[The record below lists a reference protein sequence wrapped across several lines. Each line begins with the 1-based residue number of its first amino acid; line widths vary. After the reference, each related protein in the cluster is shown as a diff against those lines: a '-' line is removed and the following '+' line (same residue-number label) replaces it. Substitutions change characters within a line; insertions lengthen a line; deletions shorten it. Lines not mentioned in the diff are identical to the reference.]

1 MTAMVADLVRTP
13 DWFNQALAVEAR
25 AASTVVDGA
34 KIAYRTWGEGTRS
47 VILIHGG
54 AAHSGWWDHIA
65 PLLGAG
71 REVIALDLSG
81 HGESDVRESYSVDHW
96 AAEVLAVAG
105 LASSAAPI
113 LIGHSLGGVVGLR
126 AAMASGAGLG
136 GIIIVDSPLV
146 HFTPEED
153 AAADRLAFGPPRLYP
168 TRESV
173 VSRFRPIPDQLTLDY
188 VATHVANTS
197 VREVPGGWSWKFD
210 SKIFDRAPQLPEL
223 IPLACQSAFF
233 RGENGL
239 VGTDMADEIFRRLG
253 SATPMIEMPAAG
265 HHPMLDQPLALVA
278 GLRTLLAAWEH
289 QPPA

>member
-1 MTAMVADLVRTP
+1 MVADLMSAP

-25 AASTVVDGA
+25 TASTVVDGA
-34 KIAYRTWGEGTRS
+34 KIAYRTWGEGARS

-54 AAHSGWWDHIA
+54 AAHSRWWDHIA
-65 PLLGAG
+65 PLLGED

-81 HGESDVRESYSVDHW
+81 HGESDIRESYSVDRW
-96 AAEVLAVAG
+96 AAEALAVAG

-113 LIGHSLGGVVGLR
+113 LLGHSLGGVVGLR

-136 GIIIVDSPLV
+136 GLVIVDSPLV

-153 AAADRLAFGPPRLYP
+153 AAADRLAFGPPRLHP
-168 TRESV
+168 TRESIV
-173 VSRFRPIPDQLTLDY
+173 ARFRPIPDQPTLDY

-197 VREVPGGWSWKFD
+197 VREVPGGWRWKFD

-223 IPLACQSAFF
+223 TPLACQSAFF
-233 RGENGL
+233 RGENGM
-239 VGTDMADEIFRRLG
+239 VGTEMADEIFRRLG
-253 SATPMIEMPAAG
+253 RATPMIEVPDAG
-265 HHPMLDQPLALVA
+265 HHLMLDQPLALVA